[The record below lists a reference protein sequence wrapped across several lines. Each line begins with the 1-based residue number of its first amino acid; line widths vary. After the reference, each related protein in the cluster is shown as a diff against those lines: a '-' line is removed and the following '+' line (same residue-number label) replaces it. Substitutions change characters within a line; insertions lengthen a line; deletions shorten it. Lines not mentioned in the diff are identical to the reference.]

1 MMDSSWSKVES
12 KFLVIPWWQLQSRY
26 NVSDYIHVTTFK
38 FVIYNTWFFFFFNS
52 FCFWQWV
59 LKKSHFKQ
67 FMHLVPNPQKRQ
79 VLFKLYYV
87 FHLLKTCF
95 TILFSFSHLKVQHGC
110 FIFIIPGG
118 NFEMK
123 IGPGRAQ
130 ESWMLASTI
139 IWNTS

>member
-1 MMDSSWSKVES
+1 MYLTIYMWQPLSLL
-12 KFLVIPWWQLQSRY
+12 FIIPCFSFFST
-26 NVSDYIHVTTFK
+26 VSASGNGH
-38 FVIYNTWFFFFFNS
+38 
-52 FCFWQWV
+52 
-59 LKKSHFKQ
+59 KKSHFKQ

-95 TILFSFSHLKVQHGC
+95 TILMFSFSHLKVQHGC
-110 FIFIIPGG
+110 FIFTIPGG

-139 IWNTS
+139 IWNTSEQHCHWRTSLDVKSDGQTRDRANS